1 MDNIIDLLIVLFFI
15 FSAFGSL
22 FKKKPGQ
29 NTTQKA
35 KTKKSNPQKYSDKK
49 KYSENPFDLFNV
61 NDKYKPDE
69 IRNVEAFE
77 DELSKNFEQ
86 SKKSLEDLSPT
97 KRNIETKIQVPI
109 KQNET
114 VQKIRKLI
122 SNKESLRQAFIFSEI
137 ISKPKALNHSGKNI
151 YY

>member
-22 FKKKPGQ
+22 FKKKTGQ
-29 NTTQKA
+29 NTSQKA
-35 KTKKSNPQKYSDKK
+35 KTKKSNPQKYSDKE

-61 NDKYKPDE
+61 NDKYQPAE
-69 IRNVEAFE
+69 SSNVEVFE
-77 DELSKNFEQ
+77 DELSKKFEQ
-86 SKKSLEDLSPT
+86 SKISLEDLSPT
-97 KRNIETKIQVPI
+97 KKNIETKVQISA

-114 VQKIRKLI
+114 VMKIRKLI
-122 SNKESLRQAFIFSEI
+122 SNKDSLRQAFLFSEI